1 MSSSSALIEV
11 VREGKSSSSD
21 SPSKPEPNPLN
32 ASSLRSEED
41 EELGVAT
48 AEGRNLSEEL
58 KLARRLM
65 WRDLLPSERWNLTEE
80 VEMEV
85 SLCFL

>member
-32 ASSLRSEED
+32 ASSLRSEEE

-65 WRDLLPSERWNLTEE
+65 WRDLLPSEK
-80 VEMEV
+80 
-85 SLCFL
+85 